1 MNLEAACGWP
11 TASNSRQKEFGVGDS
26 YSQGNYETWGYPI
39 YGHLQLLRH
48 GSLEKAR
55 ASGALPLLYIRTPPL
70 PPKHFFFH
78 HHILKH
84 THNPSKQTTQT
95 IKMETI
101 KNAANYVAE
110 SVQGG
115 GAQASKEANK
125 QVAKDGDAS
134 VGTRASAA
142 KDAVSDKIDQ
152 SSHEGKADL
161 HKEAAKH

>member
-1 MNLEAACGWP
+1 MGWYQ
-11 TASNSRQKEFGVGDS
+11 RRVHGD
-26 YSQGNYETWGYPI
+26 
-39 YGHLQLLRH
+39 H
-48 GSLEKAR
+48 G
-55 ASGALPLLYIRTPPL
+55 
-70 PPKHFFFH
+70 
-78 HHILKH
+78 ILKH

-115 GAQASKEANK
+115 GAQVSKEANK